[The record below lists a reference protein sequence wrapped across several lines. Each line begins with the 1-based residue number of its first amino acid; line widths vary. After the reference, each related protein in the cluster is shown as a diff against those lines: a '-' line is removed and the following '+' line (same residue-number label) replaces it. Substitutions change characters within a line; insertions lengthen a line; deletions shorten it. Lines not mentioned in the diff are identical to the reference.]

1 MKKIIRLFAIVGLGF
16 VLQSESCTSEE
27 NTTKDNSIPVQLA
40 AIRPPFEEDN
50 MNAQIQSFQ
59 LDPNEAKEVRLPN
72 GTSVSIPADCFVD
85 SEGKPLTKAVEI
97 EYREFHTPAEIM
109 ASGIMMNY
117 DSAGTKGFFESA
129 GMFDIRAFSEGKS
142 VNIAPEKTIQI
153 KMASF
158 AKGVFNSYYL
168 NEDKKAWEYLT
179 TTDPEKNKEKEEA
192 LDRLVPQSIRPI
204 EPKAYREDTFV
215 FDWKIDTSKF
225 PELRDM
231 EGVMWQHF
239 GKDAAENPETNQ
251 WIFDENWGKV
261 ELRLKDANM
270 SLYEL
275 NLESK
280 SKKFKTSITPVLKGS
295 KLKKAQEVFAQKM
308 VAYEKAL
315 VQRQQE
321 ASRLKDQADLVR
333 SFQVSRMGIHN
344 FDRLFETNNRVACQ
358 AEFDF
363 GKDINLNNNKVSVY
377 LIPEGT
383 EGSVVVAFEPSMW
396 SEFWF
401 PADRPC
407 KLVAILPNH
416 EVAVFTKEDFRRL
429 DINEIKKSKKVSLK
443 LKLFGRV
450 TAMTDLKEALARI

>member
-1 MKKIIRLFAIVGLGF
+1 MKKIIRFFAIIGVGF
-16 VLQSESCTSEE
+16 VLQAESCTSQE
-27 NTTKDNSIPVQLA
+27 NTAKDNTIPTQLA
-40 AIRPPFEEDN
+40 AIRPPFEQDN
-50 MNAQIQSFQ
+50 INARIQSFQ
-59 LDPNEAKEVRLPN
+59 LDPREAKEVHLPN
-72 GTSVSIPADCFVD
+72 GTSILIPADCFVD
-85 SEGKPLTKAVEI
+85 AAGKPVDQVVDI
-97 EYREFHTPAEIM
+97 QYREFYTPAEIM

-117 DSAGTKGFFESA
+117 DSAGTKGVFESA
-129 GMFDIRAFSEGKS
+129 GMFDIRAFSGGKS
-142 VNIAPEKTIQI
+142 VNISPEKSLEV

-168 NEDKKAWEYLT
+168 DEDKKAWEYLT
-179 TTDPEKNKEKEEA
+179 TTNPEKNRDKEET
-192 LDRLVPQSIRPI
+192 LDRLVPQSVRPI

-215 FDWKIDTSKF
+215 FDWKIDASKF

-231 EGVMWQHF
+231 EGVMWQYF

-261 ELRLKDANM
+261 DLHLKDAKM

-280 SKKFKTSITPVLKGS
+280 DKKFKTNITPVLKGS

-321 ASRLKDQADLVR
+321 ASRLKDQADLLR
-333 SFQVSRMGIHN
+333 SFQVRRLGIHN

-358 AEFDF
+358 VEFDF
-363 GKDINLNNNKVSVY
+363 GKELNLNNNKVSVY

-383 EGSVVVAFEPSMW
+383 EGSVVIGFEPSMW

-416 EVAVFTKEDFRRL
+416 EVAVFTKEDFRKL
-429 DINEIKKSKKVSLK
+429 DINEIKKTKKVSLK
-443 LKLFGRV
+443 LKPFGRV